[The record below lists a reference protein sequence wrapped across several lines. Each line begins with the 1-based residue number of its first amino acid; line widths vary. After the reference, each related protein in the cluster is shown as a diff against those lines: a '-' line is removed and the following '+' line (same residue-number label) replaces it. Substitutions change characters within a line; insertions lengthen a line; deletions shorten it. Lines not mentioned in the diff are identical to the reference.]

1 MQKGNREQH
10 NVQGEEEQGQSEEE
24 AEFERIDNLIIKR
37 KSRARRSKEEKER
50 DKEEAREGM
59 RYERILPFKK
69 R

>member
-1 MQKGNREQH
+1 MQKGNREQQ

-24 AEFERIDNLIIKR
+24 AEFERIHNLIIKR

>member
-1 MQKGNREQH
+1 MQKGNREQQ